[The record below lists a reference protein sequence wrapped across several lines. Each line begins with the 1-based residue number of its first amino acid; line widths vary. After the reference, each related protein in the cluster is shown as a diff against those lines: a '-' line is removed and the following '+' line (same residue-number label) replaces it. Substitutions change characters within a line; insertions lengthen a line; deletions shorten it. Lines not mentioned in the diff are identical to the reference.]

1 MIALTNSPAST
12 DWDCS
17 DLGIEH
23 DGRMQKWPPGVHQLS
38 PTIAVH
44 VIEGPRP
51 GPTAL
56 VQAGIH
62 GDEVAGV
69 HALSELLE
77 QGIRPES
84 GRLLVVPVMNPPA
97 YRARQRA
104 ARGGLDMNRCFP
116 GDAAADAPERR
127 LARSF
132 MDLVELE
139 RPALVM
145 TLHESLKRHHPNV
158 PASFGQT
165 IVYGVNPMPPVVQT
179 VVDRLNE
186 ARQSP
191 YELWAPHHYPV
202 ATSSTEVIVDRIG
215 CVGVCVETWMG
226 FEEER
231 RIEMQRQ
238 TVRFFLEELGVLA
251 RL

>member
-1 MIALTNSPAST
+1 MQA
-12 DWDCS
+12 
-17 DLGIEH
+17 
-23 DGRMQKWPPGVHQLS
+23 MQKWPVGVHQLH
-38 PTIAVH
+38 PTISVH
-44 VIEGPRP
+44 VLEGSRP

-56 VQAGIH
+56 IQAGIH
-62 GDEVAGV
+62 GDEIAGV

-77 QGIRPES
+77 SGIRPES
-84 GRLLVVPVMNPPA
+84 GRLLIVPIMNPRA

-104 ARGGLDMNRCFP
+104 APGGLDMNRCFP
-116 GDAAADAPERR
+116 GDAQAEALEPR
-127 LARSF
+127 LARKF
-132 MDLVELE
+132 MDLVEIE
-139 RPALVM
+139 RPALVL
-145 TLHESLKRHHPNV
+145 TLHESLKRHHPAV

-165 IVYGVNPMPPVVQT
+165 LVYGVNPMPAIVQQ

-186 ARQSP
+186 VRQSP
-191 YELWAPHHYPV
+191 YELWAAHHYPV

-231 RIEMQRQ
+231 RVAMQRQ
-238 TVRFFLEELGVLA
+238 TVRFFLEELGVLG

>member
-1 MIALTNSPAST
+1 MQP
-12 DWDCS
+12 
-17 DLGIEH
+17 
-23 DGRMQKWPPGVHQLS
+23 MQKWPAGVHYLH
-38 PTIAVH
+38 PTISVH
-44 VIEGPRP
+44 VLEGARP

-69 HALSELLE
+69 HALCELLE
-77 QGIRPES
+77 DGIRPES
-84 GRLLVVPVMNPPA
+84 GRLLIVPVMNPRA
-97 YRARQRA
+97 YRARQRMA
-104 ARGGLDMNRCFP
+104 PGGLDMNRCFP
-116 GDAAADAPERR
+116 GDAASEAIEQR
-127 LARSF
+127 LARKF
-132 MDLVELE
+132 MDLVEVE

-145 TLHESLKRHHPNV
+145 TLHESLKRYHPAI

-165 IVYGVNPMPPVVQT
+165 LVYGVNPMPNIVQQ

-186 ARQSP
+186 VRQSP
-191 YELWAPHHYPV
+191 YELWAPHYYPV

-215 CVGVCVETWMG
+215 CVGVCVETWTG

-231 RIEMQRQ
+231 RVAMQRQ
-238 TVRFFLEELGVLA
+238 TVRFFLEELGVLG

>member
-1 MIALTNSPAST
+1 MQP
-12 DWDCS
+12 
-17 DLGIEH
+17 
-23 DGRMQKWPPGVHQLS
+23 MQKWSGGVHQLH
-38 PTIAVH
+38 PTIDVH
-44 VIEGPRP
+44 VLEGSRP

-69 HALSELLE
+69 HALAELLE
-77 QGIRPES
+77 EGIRPDS
-84 GRLLVVPVMNPPA
+84 GRLLIVPVMNPRA
-97 YRARQRA
+97 YRARLRA
-104 ARGGLDMNRCFP
+104 APGGLDMNRCFP
-116 GDAAADAPERR
+116 GDAKSDALEQR
-127 LARSF
+127 LAHRF
-132 MDLVELE
+132 MDLVETE

-145 TLHESLKRHHPNV
+145 TLHESWKRHHPAI

-165 IVYGVNPMPPVVQT
+165 IVYGVNPMPGIVQQ

-186 ARQSP
+186 VRQSA
-191 YELWAPHHYPV
+191 YELWSPHYYPV

-231 RIEMQRQ
+231 RVAMQRQ
-238 TVRFFLEELGVLA
+238 TVRFFLEELGILA